1 MGGFES
7 RVVIDRP
14 VEEVAAFLSDLLNDP
29 RWRRE
34 WLAAR
39 PASEGQPLGVGS
51 ATVLTGQVLGRRT
64 EAVYEVTR
72 HEPGRLTQWRTVSGP
87 LPLTFARAF
96 EPVPGGGT
104 RVTFSYEAEPSAAL
118 RLLEPFVI
126 SLGRRALDGDLPAL
140 RRVLRG

>member
-7 RVVIDRP
+7 SVVIDRP
-14 VEEVAAFLSDLLNDP
+14 VAEVSAFLCDLANDP

-34 WLAAR
+34 WVGAR
-39 PASEGQPLGVGS
+39 PDSDGPVAVGS
-51 ATVLTGQVLGRRT
+51 ATTLVGQFLGRRT
-64 EAVYEVTR
+64 EVVYEVTR

-96 EPVPGGGT
+96 EPVGGGGT
-104 RVTFSYEAEPSAAL
+104 RVTFTYEAEPTAVL

-126 SLGRRALDGDLPAL
+126 SLGRRALDGDVP
-140 RRVLRG
+140 VLREILEG